1 MGLDMGLYKKKKT
14 QQGWHEEYEELCYWR
29 KANQIREWFVE
40 HLDDT
45 VDNCKYSI
53 VTEDDLQHL
62 LQDIDKVLSDPGLA
76 PLIIPTSSGFCFGS
90 VEYDDWYSGIVCTFG
105 NGISGGSCS
114 VAFGAKTHQN
124 RGEEISC

>member
-90 VEYDDWYSGIVCTFG
+90 VEYDDWYFNDLKETKKYITKILVETDWEEED
-105 NGISGGSCS
+105 
-114 VAFGAKTHQN
+114 VAYW
-124 RGEEISC
+124 EWW

>member
-45 VDNCKYSI
+45 VGNCKYSI

-90 VEYDDWYSGIVCTFG
+90 VEYDDWYFNDLKETKKYITKILVETDWEEED
-105 NGISGGSCS
+105 
-114 VAFGAKTHQN
+114 VAYW
-124 RGEEISC
+124 EWW